1 MMNKPGCKD
10 EMMNNPGCKDDMM
23 NKPGCKDDMILYYIY
38 IINTIKKNKYMNK

>member
-10 EMMNNPGCKDDMM
+10 EMM

-38 IINTIKKNKYMNK
+38 IYNKYNKKKYKYMNK

>member
-38 IINTIKKNKYMNK
+38 IYIINTIKKNINI

>member
-38 IINTIKKNKYMNK
+38 IYIINTIKKINI